1 MSKIKIIYFIHG
13 PFTRGGAFLSLKEI
27 IKRISKN
34 ENYDVLVFI
43 PSNHNDELYYT
54 LSQFN
59 IKIKV
64 FSNRFFFQLGKFLI
78 GWLKLKSFYFFS
90 YLIYDTLLSLRE
102 VRNINKLIIDF
113 NPDIIH
119 FNSSTFLPFAY
130 LLPSSINFKKIIHV
144 RESIVSNDFRKKIIK
159 ILCKKMDSFICISNS
174 EYNQYL
180 SLNLFRKN
188 IFQIN
193 NPINSLPTIKKDRKN
208 QFTISCFSGHDKK
221 KGGLLFIKS
230 LKKLKFKKNIKIYF
244 CGPESNQSK
253 YSQKIKRELKLIK
266 NINLIELGLINNVLD
281 IINRSNLLVVP
292 HTRPHF
298 SRTII
303 EGLSL
308 KVPVLTFPD
317 EWTRS
322 LYEISNKSFYLTNEL
337 SSESLSEEIIRI
349 KNSNNLINNKINE
362 GHKFWK
368 KFYEPNKIFKKVK
381 KIYDKLI
388 ER

>member
-1 MSKIKIIYFIHG
+1 MSKNKIIYFIHG

-43 PSNHNDELYYT
+43 PSNHNDELYNT

-90 YLIYDTLLSLRE
+90 YFIYDTLLSLRE
-102 VRNINKLIIDF
+102 IRNVNKLINDF
-113 NPDIIH
+113 DPDIIH
-119 FNSSTFLPFAY
+119 FNSSTFLPFAF
-130 LLPSSINFKKIIHV
+130 LIPSNGNFKKIIHV
-144 RESIVSNDFRKKIIK
+144 RESIVSNNFRKKIIR
-159 ILCKKMDSFICISNS
+159 ILCKKIDSFICISDS

-180 SLNLFRKN
+180 SFNLFKKK

-193 NPINSLPTIKKDRKN
+193 NPINSLPAIKKNRKN
-208 QFTISCFSGHDKK
+208 QFIISCFSGHDEK

-230 LKKLKFKKNIKIYF
+230 LNHLKFKKNIKIYF
-244 CGPESNQSK
+244 CGPESNQSE

-266 NINLIELGLINNVLD
+266 NINVIELGLINNVLD
-281 IINRSNLLVVP
+281 IINKSNLLVVP

-303 EGLSL
+303 EGFSL
-308 KVPVLTFPD
+308 RVPVISFKD
-317 EWTRS
+317 FWT
-322 LYEISNKSFYLTNEL
+322 
-337 SSESLSEEIIRI
+337 ESINNQS
-349 KNSNNLINNKINE
+349 KNSINLISKINSKELAKSINLFVSKKNNLEIKIKSGFE
-362 GHKFWK
+362 FWK
-368 KFYEPNKIFKKVK
+368 RNFNPDNIYIKILS
-381 KIYDKLI
+381 IYKNI
-388 ER
+388 ENE